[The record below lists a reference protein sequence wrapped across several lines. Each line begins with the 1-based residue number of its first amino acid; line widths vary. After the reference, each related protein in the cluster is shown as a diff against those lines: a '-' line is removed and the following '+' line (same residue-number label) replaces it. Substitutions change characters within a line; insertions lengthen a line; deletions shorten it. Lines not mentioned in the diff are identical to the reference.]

1 MNTLKQREGY
11 ALELDKKYSVIIRVT
26 GDFNT
31 MKWWF
36 TMKPKSNGE
45 FEFSNPVSSY
55 SLTYREYVIYVTN
68 TFI

>member
-1 MNTLKQREGY
+1 
-11 ALELDKKYSVIIRVT
+11 LDKKYSVIIRVT

-31 MKWWF
+31 MKGWF

-55 SLTYREYVIYVTN
+55 SLTYIEYVIYVTN

>member
-1 MNTLKQREGY
+1 
-11 ALELDKKYSVIIRVT
+11 
-26 GDFNT
+26 